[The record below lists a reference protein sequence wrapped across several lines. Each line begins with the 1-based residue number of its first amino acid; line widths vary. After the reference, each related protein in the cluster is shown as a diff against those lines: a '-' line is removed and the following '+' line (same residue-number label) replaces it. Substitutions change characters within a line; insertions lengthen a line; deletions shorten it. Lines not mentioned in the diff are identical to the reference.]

1 MTIVSSLRTH
11 RRRALAV
18 LVVAALAIT
27 AWTWW
32 RDTSR
37 TTIRADFASAEGLH
51 VNDAVKVLG
60 VSVGKVTAIENHGD
74 EVRVT
79 LQVDAS
85 QPVPADAHA
94 AIVAPSLVS
103 GRFVQLAPV
112 WDGGPRLA
120 DGATIDVR
128 RTAVPVT
135 FDEVKQQLTDLATT
149 LGPSVGRHGGAL
161 SATLVALDRS
171 LRHGNPGRLR
181 SAIEELRGAAN
192 AAASGRSELFSTV
205 DNLDRFT
212 RNLAVHDAAVRGY
225 TRELANVSTTLAT
238 NRTTLHAALRGLST
252 VLAVARTYLD
262 RHRSSLTRT
271 VRDLNLL
278 MAAIADRSNQLAGV
292 LHVAPHAIIG
302 LGNAIENQGIETRTS
317 LTGFDDVAQ
326 LLCSA
331 VLGTGGTSQQCQDAV
346 NPLLS
351 LLGLKPGGAR

>member
-1 MTIVSSLRTH
+1 MTIRSGLLA
-11 RRRALAV
+11 RRRRTGAVLAALLLAV
-18 LVVAALAIT
+18 T
-27 AWTWW
+27 AWVWW
-32 RDTSR
+32 GDTSH
-37 TTIRADFASAEGLH
+37 TTIRASFTSAEGLH

-60 VSVGKVTAIENHGD
+60 VTVGKVTAIENRRDG
-74 EVRVT
+74 VQVT

-103 GRFVQLAPV
+103 GRFVQLTPV
-112 WDGGPRLA
+112 WDGGERMA
-120 DGATIDVR
+120 DGGTIDVR

-149 LGPSVGRHGGAL
+149 LGPSAGRHGGAL
-161 SATLVALDRS
+161 SATIVALDRS
-171 LRHGNPGRLR
+171 LKNGNPAELR
-181 SAIEELRGAAN
+181 SAIQELRGAAV
-192 AAASGRSELFSTV
+192 AAANGRSGLFSTV

-212 RNLAVHDAAVRGY
+212 RNLAVHDAAVRGF
-225 TRELANVSTTLAT
+225 TRELAAVSTTLAT
-238 NRTTLHAALRGLST
+238 NRTTLRAALRGLST

-262 RHRSSLTRT
+262 KHRGSLERT

-302 LGNAIENQGIETRTS
+302 LGNAIENQGIATRAS

-326 LLCSA
+326 LLCGA
-331 VLGTGGTSQQCQDAV
+331 VLGTGGTSQQCRDAIS
-346 NPLLS
+346 PLLT
-351 LLGLKPGGAR
+351 LVGLTPGGAR

>member
-1 MTIVSSLRTH
+1 MKIRSSLSTH
-11 RRRALAV
+11 RRRLVAV
-18 LVVAALAIT
+18 LGVVLLVVAA
-27 AWTWW
+27 WTWW
-32 RDTSR
+32 GDSSH
-37 TTIRADFASAEGLH
+37 TTIRVEFTSAEGLH

-60 VSVGKVTAIENHGD
+60 VSVGKVTAIENRGD
-74 EVRVT
+74 DVEVTV
-79 LQVDAS
+79 QVDAS

-112 WDGGPRLA
+112 WTGGPRLQ

-149 LGPSVGRHGGAL
+149 LGPTAGRHGGAL
-161 SATLVALDRS
+161 SATIVALDRS
-171 LRHGNPGRLR
+171 LRHGNPGQLR
-181 SAIEELRGAAN
+181 SAIEQLRGAAD
-192 AAASGRSELFSTV
+192 AAANGRSDLFSTI

-212 RNLAVHDAAVRGY
+212 RNLAVHDAAVRGF
-225 TRELANVSTTLAT
+225 TRELAAVSTTLAT

-252 VLAVARTYLD
+252 VLTVAKTYLD
-262 RHRSSLTRT
+262 RHGRSLTRT
-271 VRDLNLL
+271 VSDLNLL

-302 LGNAIENQGIETRTS
+302 LGNAIENQGIATRSS

-326 LLCSA
+326 LLCGA
-331 VLGTGGTSQQCQDAV
+331 VLGTGGTSQQCHDAV
-346 NPLLS
+346 NPLLT
-351 LLGLKPGGAR
+351 LLGLDPGPAR